1 MIDKKPINEL
11 LKNLKDSGK
20 YRVFNDIIR
29 ERGDFPSAIWY
40 GPYNIKKIVNW
51 CSNDYLGMGQHKVVI
66 DAMHTALDQTGSGS
80 GGTRNIGGTSHYHV
94 ALEVELAK
102 LHSTEAAL
110 LYTSAYVANEWTL
123 IALSRIIPNIC
134 FLSDSKNHASLIQ
147 GILHSKA
154 EKRIWTHN
162 DMSDLEE
169 KLQEVTALGLTPC
182 IVFESVYSMDG
193 DVSPITQVCDLAEK
207 YNAITYIDE
216 VHAVG
221 LYGDTGAGYCEK
233 LGETR
238 VDITNGTLGKA
249 FGVQGG
255 YIAGD
260 ELVIDAIRSVASGF
274 IFTTSTSPVICSGA
288 LASIKYLKDHNELR
302 VKHQERA
309 STLKRMLSEVDIEVH
324 PDACT
329 HIVPVMVRDPKLCK
343 KMSDMLLED
352 YNIYI
357 QPINYPTVPKGTE
370 RLRITPTP
378 CHSREVTQN
387 FVEALK
393 DAWFKF
399 MPRLSMVLEQKKAQK
414 NL

>member
-1 MIDKKPINEL
+1 MINKEPFQNKINQ
-11 LKNLKDSGK
+11 LKDSGN
-20 YRVFNDIIR
+20 YRVFNDIVR
-29 ERGDFPSAIWY
+29 EKGDFPVAIWY
-40 GPYNIKKIVNW
+40 GPYNIKNIVNW

-66 DAMHTALDQTGSGS
+66 DAMHTALDQTGTGS

-94 ALEVELAK
+94 ALESELAR
-102 LHSTEAAL
+102 LHSKGAAL

-123 IALSRIIPNIC
+123 IALSKIIPNIC
-134 FLSDSKNHASLIQ
+134 FVSDSRNHASLIQ

-162 DMSDLEE
+162 DMGELEE
-169 KLQEVTALGLTPC
+169 KLKECSALGLTPC

-193 DVSPITQVCDLAEK
+193 DVSPISSVCDLAEK

-238 VDITNGTLGKA
+238 IDIVNATLGKA

-255 YIAGD
+255 YVAGD
-260 ELVIDAIRSVASGF
+260 ETVIDAIRSVASGF

-309 STLKRMLSEVDIEVH
+309 TKLKQMLIDVGIEVH
-324 PDACT
+324 PESCT
-329 HIVPVMVRDPKLCK
+329 HIVPVMVRDAKLCK
-343 KMSDMLLED
+343 QMSDMLIED

-357 QPINYPTVPKGTE
+357 QPINYPTVAEGEE
-370 RLRITPTP
+370 RLRIAPTP
-378 CHSREVTQN
+378 CHTDAMMSDL
-387 FVEALK
+387 VEALRK
-393 DAWFKF
+393 TFK
-399 MPRLSMVLEQKKAQK
+399 RLT
-414 NL
+414 